1 MILADLTLNLAAGLT
16 QWLLEPQLD
25 SWRRR
30 ISDPQR
36 KAVEEVIQRS
46 ARRML
51 IQMEADL
58 KRDRP
63 DLGPGDFQA
72 LGEMLCD
79 YFALPQAARALLEA
93 AILGRPLDNE
103 RMHTH
108 FRTVHGPERLTGI
121 PFVLEGCLSLFLQ
134 HLGEEISRA
143 AQDVESPLYNFWS
156 VLVASDTHATAAQT
170 LSEVR
175 DIRLLL
181 QQALLRVQSNYLWV
195 AVPPRPAAPLLGRDD
210 LLDDLV
216 SRLVAG
222 HSPALST
229 DGMHGVG
236 KTALAVALAHDERM
250 RAALPDGV
258 LWGGLGQQ
266 PDVVTVQNQWAAAL
280 GAELADEPDVYRRL
294 ERLSRVLGDRRVLVV
309 IDDAWNVEEA
319 KVLRLSSPHAVH
331 LLTTRDSKIARDF
344 AGAGQ
349 QVSVPVLAPD
359 PAYKLLERLAP
370 EACAADPDAAR
381 RLVTTVGELPLA
393 LEVLGGYLAGHDLTV
408 FPDLVPE
415 AFAVLGNAKQRL
427 ALATERLGGRPGK
440 RETLDAVI
448 RLSVDALPPEASAA
462 FWALGAF
469 APKPATFARAAA
481 EAVTG
486 AKASVLALLV
496 HRNLVE
502 AADGVLAV
510 HQVVHDAMAGGR
522 PGEAAA
528 RHRGY
533 YLEWVEE
540 DREDWRRIEAVY
552 EQVRFAWR
560 QMIAVD
566 EPSPLLFQ
574 FVWRLSTYQE
584 RRGIW
589 QDKLAWCNRAVSYA
603 RAEALVG
610 EEASMLAHIGSVYST
625 LGDNRQALAFYEQ
638 ALPLKRQMNDK
649 RGEATTLHS
658 IGLVYSTLDDKHQAL
673 AFYEQALLLRRQVGD
688 RWGESVTRF
697 NIAMAAA
704 ALGDLAH
711 AEAELEEVIAIDE
724 AVGHPDLDSDRQV
737 LERVRQRRLAGS

>member
-1 MILADLTLNLAAGLT
+1 MHPTG
-16 QWLLEPQLD
+16 PQ
-25 SWRRR
+25 
-30 ISDPQR
+30 I
-36 KAVEEVIQRS
+36 
-46 ARRML
+46 
-51 IQMEADL
+51 
-58 KRDRP
+58 
-63 DLGPGDFQA
+63 
-72 LGEMLCD
+72 
-79 YFALPQAARALLEA
+79 
-93 AILGRPLDNE
+93 E
-103 RMHTH
+103 R
-108 FRTVHGPERLTGI
+108 
-121 PFVLEGCLSLFLQ
+121 
-134 HLGEEISRA
+134 
-143 AQDVESPLYNFWS
+143 
-156 VLVASDTHATAAQT
+156 
-170 LSEVR
+170 
-175 DIRLLL
+175 L
-181 QQALLRVQSNYLWV
+181 QQALLSAYPRLEHLRSMARVHLDVEIDAIVPLYGQNQTDILFALVERYATQAGGLHALLKAASAGNPGNPLLAAVAAEFLAIDFDLLPERKPRSDLLWV

-210 LLDDLV
+210 LLADLV

-229 DGMHGVG
+229 DGMPGVG

-584 RRGIW
+584 RSGIW

-658 IGLVYSTLDDKHQAL
+658 IGLVYSTLGDNRQALAFYEQTLPLRRQMNDKRGEAATLHNIGLVYSALGENRQAL